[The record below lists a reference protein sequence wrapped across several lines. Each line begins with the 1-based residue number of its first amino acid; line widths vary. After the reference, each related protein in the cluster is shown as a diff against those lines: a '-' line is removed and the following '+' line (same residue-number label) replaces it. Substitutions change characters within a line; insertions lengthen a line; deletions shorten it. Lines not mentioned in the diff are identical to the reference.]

1 MLKNLIFYYL
11 ILLELVIL
19 LEQRPHSPSHYRR
32 PIWALPL
39 DVRCNFTFVVSC
51 APHLKHAAPFFFQR
65 RPLLS
70 HIIPHPVRE
79 VAERAPPKQAHK
91 VP

>member
-19 LEQRPHSPSHYRR
+19 LEQ
-32 PIWALPL
+32 L

-51 APHLKHAAPFFFQR
+51 APHLKQSR
-65 RPLLS
+65 
-70 HIIPHPVRE
+70 
-79 VAERAPPKQAHK
+79 
-91 VP
+91 